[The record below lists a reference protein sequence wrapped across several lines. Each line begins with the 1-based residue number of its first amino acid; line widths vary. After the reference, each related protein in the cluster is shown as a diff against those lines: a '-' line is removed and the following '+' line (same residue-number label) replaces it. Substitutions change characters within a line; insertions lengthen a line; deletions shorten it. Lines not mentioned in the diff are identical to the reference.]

1 MNDTPV
7 TLAGNLAADPD
18 LRFTPTGVAVA
29 TLRLAVTPRRRE
41 QDGTWSDGETS
52 WYRVTCWRQLAEHA
66 ADTLTK
72 GARVLVAG
80 RLRIRQYETDDGRR
94 GTTAEVDA
102 DDLGPSLKWATATV
116 TRTSA
121 GNGTPAPASTPA
133 GAPAG
138 APADP
143 PPF

>member
-1 MNDTPV
+1 MNDTTV
-7 TLAGNLAADPD
+7 TLAGNLAAGPD

-29 TLRLAVTPRRRE
+29 TLRLAVTPRIR
-41 QDGTWSDGETS
+41 QADGTWSDGDTS

-72 GARVLVAG
+72 GARVLIAG

-94 GTTAEVDA
+94 STAAEVDA
-102 DDLGPSLKWATATV
+102 DDLGPSLKWATATL
-116 TRTSA
+116 THT
-121 GNGTPAPASTPA
+121 GNDTLTPASTPA
-133 GAPAG
+133 AAPASAG
-138 APADP
+138 DPTDP